1 MARDLFPYGDP
12 DEDDRPLAAHAA
24 CDPVR
29 AMMLAEEHADLDEDD
44 DWECDD
50 DEMDD
55 FEDEDEDFEEE
66 WDDEEEFDD
75 DDFEDDDFEDEDE

>member
-1 MARDLFPYGDP
+1 MARDLYPFADP

-29 AMMLAEEHADLDEDD
+29 AIMLAEEHADMDD

-50 DEMDD
+50 DEFEDD
-55 FEDEDEDFEEE
+55 FEDEDKDFEED
-66 WDDEEEFDD
+66 WDDE
-75 DDFEDDDFEDEDE
+75 DDFDDDDFEDEDE

>member
-29 AMMLAEEHADLDEDD
+29 AIMLAEEHADMDD